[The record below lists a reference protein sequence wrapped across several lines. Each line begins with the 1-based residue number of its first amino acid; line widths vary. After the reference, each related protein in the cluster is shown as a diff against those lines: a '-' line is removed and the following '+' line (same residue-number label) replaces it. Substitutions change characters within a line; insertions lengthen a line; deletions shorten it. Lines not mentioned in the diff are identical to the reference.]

1 MEEKRQLER
10 GGNDMTNN
18 VVIELKINNENVEII
33 VNDSTKK
40 KLSKKNK
47 TINTKEIF
55 SMLKYSRNKKY
66 KLVGKKISERDLK
79 GEQNEIKRLYNY
91 TFDLFS
97 EIINSV
103 NDINKELKK
112 DNNQWKLWGAYDLYY
127 RRYS

>member
-18 VVIELKINNENVEII
+18 VVIELKINNETVEII

-127 RRYS
+127 RWYT

>member
-1 MEEKRQLER
+1 MEEKRQFER

-18 VVIELKINNENVEII
+18 VVIELNINNENVEII

-112 DNNQWKLWGAYDLYY
+112 DNNQ
-127 RRYS
+127 

>member
-18 VVIELKINNENVEII
+18 VVIELKINNETVEII